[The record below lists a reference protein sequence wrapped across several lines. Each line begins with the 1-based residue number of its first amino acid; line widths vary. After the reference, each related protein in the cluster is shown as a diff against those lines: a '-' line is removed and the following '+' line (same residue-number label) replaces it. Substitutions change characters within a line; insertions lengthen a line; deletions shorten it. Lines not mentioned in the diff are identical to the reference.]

1 LQSHSQVGEALLWA
15 ARKSEVANNYIQR
28 ARSLLLQAWK
38 TGALEHAVRTGLAMA
53 TSLAVARLCAMP
65 EAYWA
70 PITTIIV
77 MQSTLGAAW
86 AISKQ
91 RLIGTALG
99 AAMGALVAGDFDRG
113 IIAFGLAIFALGLIC
128 GLLRLDQSGF
138 KFAGITLTIV
148 MLIVRAEAIW
158 ITAIHRFVE
167 VSLGI
172 AVALVFV
179 GVWPRRA
186 LPNSKQPNESS

>member
-1 LQSHSQVGEALLWA
+1 MA
-15 ARKSEVANNYIQR
+15 KNYIER
-28 ARSLLLQAWK
+28 AKSLLMRAWK
-38 TGALEHAVRTGLAMA
+38 TRGLEHAVRTGMA
-53 TSLAVARLCAMP
+53 AAASLAVARLFDMP

-70 PITTIIV
+70 PITTLIV

-99 AAMGALVAGDFDRG
+99 AAMGALMVNYFDRG

-128 GLLRLDQSGF
+128 GIFRLDQAAY
-138 KFAGITLTIV
+138 KFAGITLAIV
-148 MLIVRAEAIW
+148 MLIVRADAIW
-158 ITAIHRFVE
+158 ITGIHRFLE

-172 AVALVFV
+172 AVALLFA
-179 GVWPRRA
+179 GVWPRRE
-186 LPNSKQPNESS
+186 LPISGP